1 MRLFLP
7 LGFLLLLSLLCFG
20 SDFVA
25 DILALDPAASDL
37 GNRYAPPSAKHLLGT
52 DELGRDMLLRLLE
65 GGRVS
70 LTAGLL
76 AALLAACIGTLLGMT
91 AGFYGGW
98 RDMILMRLSDL
109 LMTLPAL
116 PLLIILSAIDL
127 GKIGIADHA
136 DASGLYRIIILI
148 ALLGWIP
155 VARLA
160 RGQAMAINAADF
172 VLAARALGV
181 SHLRIL
187 FRHILPNLLPTVTV
201 ATALSVAGIILTESA
216 LSFLGLGI
224 QPPTA
229 SWGNLLTN
237 AQENIWDHPRLTVYP
252 GLMIF
257 LTVFSFNVLADGISE
272 KLDPRKS
279 RAGKSASGR

>member
-1 MRLFLP
+1 MRLYLP
-7 LGFLLLLSLLCFG
+7 LGFLLVLGLLCFG
-20 SDFVA
+20 SNIVA
-25 DILALDPAASDL
+25 SILSLDPAASNL
-37 GNRYAPPSAKHLLGT
+37 GNRYALPSSIHLLGT

-70 LTAGLL
+70 LVAGLL
-76 AALLAACIGTLLGMT
+76 AALLAASIGTMFGMV

-98 RDMILMRLSDL
+98 RDTVLMRLSDL

-127 GKIGIADHA
+127 GKIGIAEHA

-181 SHLRIL
+181 SHVRIL
-187 FRHILPNLLPTVTV
+187 FRHILPNLLPTVIV

-272 KLDPRKS
+272 KLDPRKP
-279 RAGKSASGR
+279 RQK